1 MRPEE
6 ISALGPTGPE
16 AIPEAFTNS
25 ETHPLVLGLIL
36 LKTFKTEYLG
46 WEPETVWAEIY
57 LSFGR
62 TPSAA
67 SRNKIQAIRSSM
79 VASAPYEAWDIFE
92 NVALG
97 LRGLP
102 PRFDMVQQANP
113 LQCAFAL
120 DVLSSLRQD
129 VKVSKEVYKYV
140 AAGMFSAGYVYGPGP
155 LEPCN
160 DYVQKLGEGSTSS
173 MQDAVRLLV
182 ANNSPGV
189 AARSPIGLQAAKSQA
204 IVAFVRKQNA
214 LFIEQ
219 SSRLLS

>member
-1 MRPEE
+1 MHPEE
-6 ISALGPTGPE
+6 IPVQASTGPE
-16 AIPEAFTNS
+16 AVPEAFTNS
-25 ETHPLVLGLIL
+25 DTHPLILGLIL

-62 TPSAA
+62 TPSAV

-79 VASAPYEAWDIFE
+79 VAPAPYEAWDIFE

-120 DVLSSLRQD
+120 EVLSSLRSD
-129 VKVSKEVYKYV
+129 IKVSNEVYKYV
-140 AAGMFSAGYVYGPGP
+140 AATLFSAGYVYAPGP

-160 DYVQKLGEGSTSS
+160 VYLRQLGEGATAT

-182 ANNSPGV
+182 ANNSMGV
-189 AARSPIGLQAAKSQA
+189 AARSAVGLQAAKSQA

-219 SSRLLS
+219 SRRLLS